1 MHKVAPTHRFY
12 FKSPSERAIALLKSD
27 RPQLSPTLRAC
38 NSELRYSSP
47 HSSSVWVKGDST
59 NSPQR
64 SCADAGREW

>member
-1 MHKVAPTHRFY
+1 MPQRIVSILSLHQKGR
-12 FKSPSERAIALLKSD
+12 SPLLKSD